1 MMILILTFILIV
13 VMMSLLFLKATRALL
28 EGMVPSLRT
37 LIFSFLTRGPATT
50 WEHLML
56 MSYFLYNLIVFQ
68 LLLLFVS
75 VVTAA

>member
-37 LIFSFLTRGPATT
+37 LLFSFLTSGPATA